1 MLDYVD
7 FFILG
12 PEDPSYNDTYLIEDD
27 IINVIIQKYKSI
39 IFTNKGDVL
48 GDPNFG
54 ADIELL
60 LYETKVSE
68 DYVIRTITEQISQYI
83 PELINMNYSIE
94 IAFAQDATTFQ
105 DVMFI
110 YFNIAD
116 YEVYAQFGKSIT

>member
-7 FFILG
+7 FYIIG
-12 PEDPSYNDTYLIEDD
+12 PEDPTFNDTYLVEDD

-68 DYVIRTITEQISQYI
+68 DYVSKTIIEQINQYI
-83 PELINMNYSIE
+83 PELVNMNYSLQ

-105 DVMFI
+105 DAMFI

>member
-1 MLDYVD
+1 MIDYVD
-7 FFILG
+7 FYILG
-12 PEDPSYNDTYLIEDD
+12 PEDPTFNDNDLVEDD
-27 IINVIIQKYKSI
+27 IINVILQKYKSI

-48 GDPNFG
+48 GEPTFG

-68 DYVIRTITEQISQYI
+68 DYVTNIIIEQINTYI
-83 PELINMNYSIE
+83 PELTTMNYTLQVL
-94 IAFAQDATTFQ
+94 FAQDSLTFQ
-105 DVMFI
+105 DIMFI

>member
-7 FFILG
+7 FYILG
-12 PEDPSYNDTYLIEDD
+12 PEDPSFNDTNIIEDD
-27 IINVIIQKYKSI
+27 IIQVIIQKYKSI

-68 DYVIRTITEQISQYI
+68 DYVTKIIIEQINTYI
-83 PELINMNYSIE
+83 PELVNMNYSLE
-94 IAFAQDATTFQ
+94 LAFAQDATTFQ
-105 DVMFI
+105 DAMFI
-110 YFNIAD
+110 YFTIAD
-116 YEVYAQFGKSIT
+116 YEVYAQFGVSIN